1 MKKVKQ
7 IKKRSLSFFV
17 ISNIILMVLMIIVAV
32 NIEDQI
38 TGDLLVEHLKQMY
51 LEEYPDATYQM
62 ATDAILRN
70 EFTSEMR
77 DDIVRYNNLYLV
89 IQLVMIVIIITVFSW
104 IILRKVHKE
113 LKIFQVALNSIS
125 DIDVQDWEV
134 VSINSDIKEFDSIC
148 TSYNSMV
155 TKLQE
160 SEATRSKLESQRR
173 QLTADISHDLKTPIT
188 VIQGY
193 AKALNDGVADPD
205 AERRYLEA
213 ICSKTEMVAE
223 LINTFHEY
231 SKLEHP
237 RFGFEM
243 ENGDIC
249 EYFREYLAMK
259 YEELDLAGFELEA
272 DLPEN
277 SIPLSFD
284 HSQLKRVFEN
294 LITNSFRHNQA
305 GTIIYADITD
315 DDNAVVIHI
324 GDNGKGIPEEMRD
337 TIFEPFVVG
346 SRSRTDSKGSG
357 LGLAISKR
365 IVEAHS
371 GSIALKDDPTGRCK
385 TLYEII
391 LKKPAKTENFPEK

>member
-1 MKKVKQ
+1 MKRVKEK
-7 IKKRSLSFFV
+7 KKRSLSFFV
-17 ISNIILMVLMIIVAV
+17 ISNIILMVLTIILAV
-32 NIEDQI
+32 NIEDSI
-38 TGDLLVEHLKQMY
+38 AGKILLDKLKKMY
-51 LEEYPDATYQM
+51 LADHPDATYKM
-62 ATDAILRN
+62 AAEAIMRN
-70 EFTSEMR
+70 EFTSEMQ
-77 DDIVRYNNLYLV
+77 DVMYSYNNLYMM
-89 IQLVMIVIIITVFSW
+89 IQLVVIIIVIAIFSW

-113 LKIFQVALNSIS
+113 LKIFQVAINSIS
-125 DIDVQDWEV
+125 DINVQEWEV
-134 VSINSDIKEFDSIC
+134 LAINSDIREFDSIC
-148 TSYNSMV
+148 SSYNRMV
-155 TKLQE
+155 TRLRE

-193 AKALNDGVADPD
+193 AKALNDGVADPE

-213 ICSKTEMVAE
+213 IYTKTEMMAE

-237 RFGFEM
+237 RFGFDMAE
-243 ENGDIC
+243 GDLC

-272 DLPEN
+272 DLPEH
-277 SIPLSFD
+277 SIPFRFD
-284 HSQLKRVFEN
+284 HTQLKRVFEN
-294 LITNSFRHNQA
+294 LITNSFRHNSA
-305 GTIIYADITD
+305 GTAIFADIAD
-315 DDNAVVIHI
+315 DDKAVVIHI
-324 GDNGKGIPEEMRD
+324 GDNGKGIPKDMRD

-371 GSIALKDDPTGRCK
+371 GSITLKDDPAGRCS
-385 TLYEII
+385 TLYEIV
-391 LKKPAKTENFPEK
+391 LKKPVIS